1 MASKHTNPTRPRR
14 DRDGNRYTARA
25 PYNFIPLAEKIVHV
39 NKDDIPTHD
48 VYEEGTLTGWI
59 DCQIETKAPTYIR
72 GTMNEMVF
80 AAQGLKKPDELT
92 VDEKKE
98 RAPFF
103 AASDKEI
110 EGRSQPVIPGSSLR
124 GMIRQIVEVL
134 GYGRIRWVAD
144 KPKMF
149 IRAVAASKFDPLR
162 EPYDELI
169 GRFAKNVHA
178 GYLLHDDKEDKW
190 YIMPA
195 RLWPTREPYIKI
207 KDSQIQ
213 KFGLPDYLDFNDANY
228 RPQIHAV
235 SFEPE
240 TKRGKRGTYVQ
251 INAMGDRDAYR
262 IKGNLVCAGNMLE
275 ADRGSTKSPR
285 ARQVLMLLP
294 NSKQTAVAIPEQVIQ
309 DYLDSLTPFQREE
322 LSDWSSDKG
331 CLGHLKPVFYIVRKG
346 KVLAFGHSPNF
357 RIPALI
363 KGENRAA
370 TPYDFVPS
378 NHKGRQAPDLAD
390 AIFGW
395 VEEPD
400 GPENSRAG
408 RVFFGDA
415 HFSGATDGVWMEE
428 TIPKILAS
436 PKPSTF
442 QHYLVQDKNK
452 GHDPDKKEQL
462 AHYGSSS
469 TQIRGVKHYWH
480 RGKNP
485 DFKARDLEKDKD
497 GKIKNESQLTRI
509 VPLKPGV
516 TFSSRIHFENLKPE
530 ELGLLWWALA
540 LPADDK
546 EIYCHKIGMGKPL
559 GMGGIAIKPTLTL
572 TKRPERYQT
581 LFSGEQWQE
590 AEKSVN
596 PQPYIADFEQ
606 YILSALKNTTEWRDR
621 FTQIERIRML
631 LEMLTWH
638 EDDPDWT
645 EATRYMEIEYGPR
658 KLNEYKERPVLPDPM
673 DVSLKK

>member
-1 MASKHTNPTRPRR
+1 MAPNHSNPTRARQ
-14 DRDGNRYTARA
+14 DRGNRYTARA
-25 PYNFIPLAEKIVHV
+25 PYNFIPLADEIVRV
-39 NKDDIPTHD
+39 DYEDIPNHD
-48 VYEEGTLTGWI
+48 AYQNGTLTGWI
-59 DCQIETKAPTYIR
+59 DCQIETRAPTYIR
-72 GTMNEMVF
+72 GMMTEAVF
-80 AAQGLKKPDELT
+80 ASQGLKKPDALT
-92 VDEKKE
+92 VAEKKE

-103 AASDKEI
+103 ATSDGEV
-110 EGRSQPVIPGSSLR
+110 EGQLQPVIPGSSLR
-124 GMIRQIVEVL
+124 GMIRQLVELL
-134 GYGRIRWVAD
+134 GYGRIRWVGD

-162 EPYDELI
+162 EPYDALI

-178 GYLLHDDKEDKW
+178 GYLLHDEKTDSW

-195 RLWPTREPYIKI
+195 RRWPTGEQYVKI

-213 KFGLPDYLDFNDANY
+213 RFGLPNYLDFNDRNY

-240 TKRGKRGTYVQ
+240 TKQGKRGTYVQ
-251 INAMGDRDAYR
+251 INEMGSRDAHR

-275 ADRGSTKSPR
+275 ADGGRTKSPR
-285 ARQVLMLLP
+285 ARQTLMLLP
-294 NSKQTAVAIPEQVIQ
+294 DSKKSPVAIPEQVIK
-309 DYLDSLTPFQREE
+309 DYLDSLTPFQRDE

-331 CLGHLKPVFYIVRKG
+331 CLGHLKPVFYILKGG

-363 KGENRAA
+363 EGENRAA
-370 TPYDFVPS
+370 TPYDLVPK
-378 NHKGRQAPDLAD
+378 NHKGRQQPDLAD

-395 VEEPD
+395 VDEQD
-400 GPENSRAG
+400 GPEGSRAG
-408 RVFFGDA
+408 RVFFSDA
-415 HFSGATDGVWMEE
+415 HFVSAGDNGVWMEE

-442 QHYLVQDKNK
+442 QHYLVQDKAK
-452 GHDPDKKEQL
+452 GHDPDQKEQL
-462 AHYGSSS
+462 AHYGSSRS
-469 TQIRGVKHYWH
+469 TTQIRGVKHYWH

-485 DFKARDLEKDKD
+485 DIVARDLEKDEE

-540 LPADDK
+540 LPAADDK
-546 EIYCHKIGMGKPL
+546 TYCHKIGMGKPL
-559 GMGGIAIKPTLTL
+559 GMGGIAIRPKLTV
-572 TKRPERYQT
+572 TKRAQRYST
-581 LFSGEQWQE
+581 LLAGTSWQE
-590 AEKSVN
+590 AAETADPQAYIEAFEKFIV
-596 PQPYIADFEQ
+596 
-606 YILSALKNTTEWRDR
+606 DR
-621 FTQIERIRML
+621 TGGGSFTRQERIRML
-631 LEMLTWH
+631 LAMLTWR
-638 EDDPDWT
+638 EDDPEWT

-658 KLNEYKERPVLPDPM
+658 KLNEYKERPVLSDPLET
-673 DVSLKK
+673 SRKK

>member
-1 MASKHTNPTRPRR
+1 MAPKQTNPTRPRR

-25 PYNFIPLAEKIVHV
+25 PYNFIPLAEEIVHV
-39 NKDDIPTHD
+39 NNEAIPNHD
-48 VYEEGTLTGWI
+48 VYQEGTLTGWI
-59 DCQIETKAPTYIR
+59 DCRIETKAPTYIR
-72 GTMNEMVF
+72 GMMTEVVF

-92 VDEKKE
+92 VAEKKE
-98 RAPFF
+98 RAHFF
-103 AASDKEI
+103 TTGDTKVED
-110 EGRSQPVIPGSSLR
+110 RLQPVIPGSSLR
-124 GMIRQIVEVL
+124 GMIRQMVEVL
-134 GYGRIRWVAD
+134 GYGRIRWAAD

-169 GRFAKNVHA
+169 GRFAKNVKA

-195 RLWPTREPYIKI
+195 RLWPTGEQYIKI
-207 KDSQIQ
+207 KDSQI
-213 KFGLPDYLDFNDANY
+213 KDFRLPGYLDFNHEDY
-228 RPQIHAV
+228 RPQVHAV

-240 TKRGKRGTYVQ
+240 TRHGKQGNFVQ
-251 INAMGDRDAYR
+251 INEMGTRDAYR

-285 ARQVLMLLP
+285 AKQVLMLLP
-294 NSKQTAVAIPEQVIQ
+294 NSKQSAVAIPEQVID

-331 CLGHLKPVFYIVRKG
+331 CLGHLKPVFYIVRDG
-346 KVLAFGHSPNF
+346 RVLAFGHSPNF
-357 RIPALI
+357 RIPSLI
-363 KGENRAA
+363 ENKGRAA
-370 TPYDFVPS
+370 TPYDFIPN
-378 NHKGRQAPDLAD
+378 NHKGRQEPDLAD

-400 GPENSRAG
+400 GPDGSRAG

-415 HFSGATDGVWMEE
+415 KFVSAGKDGVWMEE
-428 TIPKILAS
+428 IIPKILAS

-442 QHYLVQDKNK
+442 QHYLVQDKNE
-452 GHDPDKKEQL
+452 GHDPDQNEQL
-462 AHYGSSS
+462 AHYGSARST

-485 DFKARDLEKDKD
+485 DIKARDLERDND

-516 TFSSRIHFENLKPE
+516 TFSSRIYFENLKPE

-540 LPADDK
+540 LPADDNK
-546 EIYCHKIGMGKPL
+546 TYCHKIGMGKPL
-559 GMGGIAIKPTLTL
+559 GMGGVDIKPTLTL
-572 TKRPERYQT
+572 TTRPKRYQS
-581 LFSGEQWQE
+581 LFASDQWQA
-590 AEKSVN
+590 AEETAN
-596 PQPYIADFEQ
+596 PQTYIADFEQ
-606 YILSALKNTTEWRDR
+606 YILKNVSPNERRTR
-621 FTQIERIRML
+621 FTQMERIRML
-631 LEMLTWH
+631 LAMLTWR
-638 EDDPDWT
+638 EDDPAWT

-658 KLNEYKERPVLPDPM
+658 KLNEYKERPVLPDPLE
-673 DVSLKK
+673 VGK